1 MPNDYNTMDSFSL
14 MSVENF
20 SLSKILLSISP
31 EIWWAIYFLFIIVFG
46 ILTII
51 LIYHWGKYSFHSP
64 LNIVVQT
71 IYVIGIVVFMAL
83 AGSMLLIYI
92 N

>member
-1 MPNDYNTMDSFSL
+1 MLNDSNTINSFSL
-14 MSVENF
+14 TGAENL

-31 EIWWAIYFLFIIVFG
+31 DILWGIYFLFIIVFA

-64 LNIVVQT
+64 LNIIVQAV
-71 IYVIGIVVFMAL
+71 YVIGIIIITAF
-83 AGSMLLIYI
+83 AGLMLLIYL